1 MAPRKSQPRGAQVT
15 SNGPANHTDVDYES
29 VPPFFNTTFSTH
41 RVSPLYIGPQGLTT
55 ARLEHLAHR
64 LRDTLVGDVVRGI
77 QVGLEAADTPM
88 GQVGPLRAVT
98 IRWFHAQSIL
108 GEAAVD
114 QGSEEAWNKFSG
126 EQGRGLWIE
135 ICHENATYVALL
147 LPGFSSSADD
157 AAAQQ
162 PAWVVQP
169 SNADVDKS
177 QFTHL
182 PLLLLRMPQALK
194 AVIGEWLST
203 TFDCHVGKLTL
214 GTKTLIN
221 VWEGWIRT
229 SGLPSKGPDFVL
241 TISFNAP
248 TTERQSAVPSD
259 SDGELGEDNDSVEP
273 GLKSLEIT
281 ISPSDLRRFLRAGQE
296 GGAHER
302 TTSAAWTIDLRE
314 RRRIAGEN
322 MDDGWGWRTSE
333 DAPKHPFTE
342 ALARYLDHHLA
353 LDLFHPG
360 VRVVQISC
368 GAFVLAQSR
377 LKIVKLGDVTSD
389 LARAAWMFV
398 AQLGARIRGDALPA
412 VV

>member
-1 MAPRKSQPRGAQVT
+1 MAPRKSQAQSAPVA
-15 SNGPANHTDVDYES
+15 SNGSSNHADADDEI

-114 QGSEEAWNKFSG
+114 EDSERAWDKFSG
-126 EQGRGLWIE
+126 EQGRCLWIE
-135 ICHENATYVALL
+135 IRDENAAYVALL
-147 LPGFSSSADD
+147 LPGFSSPMDD

-162 PAWVVQP
+162 PAWAMQS

-177 QFTHL
+177 QFAHL

-194 AVIGEWLST
+194 TVIGGWLST

-221 VWEGWIRT
+221 VWESWIRT
-229 SGLPSKGPDFVL
+229 SGLPNKGPGFVL
-241 TISFNAP
+241 TVSFNAP
-248 TTERQSAVPSD
+248 ATERRSSAASD
-259 SDGELGEDNDSVEP
+259 SDGGLGEGDGSAQP

-281 ISPSDLRRFLRAGQE
+281 ISPSDLRRFLRAGE
-296 GGAHER
+296 EDGAHER
-302 TTSAAWTIDLRE
+302 TTSDAWTNDVRE
-314 RRRIAGEN
+314 RRRLAGGN
-322 MDDGWGWRTSE
+322 ADDGWGWRTSE

-353 LDLFHPG
+353 LNLFHPG

-389 LARAAWMFV
+389 LTRAAWMFV
-398 AQLGARIRGDALPA
+398 TQLGARIRGDLPA